1 MSTRTHAA
9 TRRPATRRRS
19 PATRRAVRRRRLRLG
34 VGVAVVALVA
44 LLVSRPSLHDAVQ
57 EIALPLRHE
66 DIIRQQAAEK
76 GVPADLI
83 AAVIYEESRFSDQTS
98 SAGARGLMQLTPD
111 TADVIERLS
120 GGTTFTYEDL
130 ANPDINIRYGT
141 YYLNHLLDR
150 YGGNLTAALAAY
162 NAGPTNVDAWGGAE
176 LEIEDIEFPETQAY
190 VENVLER
197 QQEYRQNYGDELGL

>member
-1 MSTRTHAA
+1 VI
-9 TRRPATRRRS
+9 RRIPWQLWT
-19 PATRRAVRRRRLRLG
+19 
-34 VGVAVVALVA
+34 ALV
-44 LLVSRPSLHDAVQ
+44 LGGLVAFGISRIDLGDAIREVT
-57 EIALPLRHE
+57 LPLRHE

-98 SAGARGLMQLTPD
+98 SAGARGLMQLTPA

-141 YYLNHLLDR
+141 FYLRHLLDR
-150 YGGNLTAALAAY
+150 YGGNVEAALAAY

-176 LEIEDIEFPETQAY
+176 LDADDIEFPETQAY

-197 QQEYRQNYGDELGL
+197 QQEYRENYADELGL